1 MVVICRKLGGDTG
14 CTPGERHYLTSRK
27 INSFGR
33 NFCEVTD
40 LFTID
45 DVGGH
50 QVNHIT
56 NRPQEALILQAVLV
70 DFEAPPFLPRVR
82 DAIFFYRLPFRLPVP
97 FPFVSPPRSGDGHL
111 DERMPR
117 P

>member
-82 DAIFFYRLPFRLPVP
+82 DAIFLSLTISAASTIPVCLTSAIWGWSFR
-97 FPFVSPPRSGDGHL
+97 
-111 DERMPR
+111 
-117 P
+117 